1 MLSIVISSQKSEL
14 EEISIKMRKE
24 ALQYIK
30 ILKAL
35 EEEILDSLSHDI
47 DTILSDAKLVETL

>member
-1 MLSIVISSQKSEL
+1 
-14 EEISIKMRKE
+14 MRKE

-47 DTILSDAKLVETL
+47 DTILSNAKLVETL